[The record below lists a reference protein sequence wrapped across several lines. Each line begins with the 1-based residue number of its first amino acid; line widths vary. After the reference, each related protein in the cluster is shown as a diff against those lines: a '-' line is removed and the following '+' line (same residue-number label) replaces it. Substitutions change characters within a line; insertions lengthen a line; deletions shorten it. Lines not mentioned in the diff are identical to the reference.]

1 MNIKINT
8 YQKAFLNYIT
18 RYSKNLDKRSP
29 KELYQPIQYILDSD
43 AKHIRPILCLLAYN
57 LYESNYKNALNA
69 ALAIELFHTFS
80 LVHDDILDNASLR
93 RGKKT
98 IHEKW
103 NTNIAILSG
112 DVLLT
117 ESFRLL
123 SNYSPS
129 IAQQLLKVFSE
140 ASVLICEGQQEDMN
154 FEKLVKVTTKQ
165 YLEMIRK
172 KTGVLIG
179 TSLQMGAIV
188 ANVSLNEQK
197 KLYKIGEN
205 IGLAFQ
211 IMDDYLDTFG
221 DSKLFGKKIGN
232 DILSNKKT
240 FLLTKAFETS
250 NSKQLQKLYKFLKMP
265 PSKDKI
271 IFIKQLFLE
280 LGINEIALKTAQ
292 EINKK
297 NEKLIQSLSSQK
309 YELKQTLRKLSNE
322 LINRTK

>member
-1 MNIKINT
+1 MQNITK
-8 YQKAFLNYIT
+8 YQNAFLKFIT
-18 RYSKNLDKRSP
+18 QYSKQLDKRSP

-43 AKHIRPILCLLAYN
+43 AKHIRPVLCLLACE
-57 LYESNYKNALNA
+57 LYGENFKKALNA

-80 LVHDDILDNASLR
+80 LIHDDILDNASLR

-112 DVLLT
+112 DVLLI

-123 SNYSPS
+123 YSYPPS
-129 IAQQLLKVFSE
+129 IAQQLLKVFSS

-154 FEKLVKVTTKQ
+154 FEKRAIITTHQ

-179 TSLQMGAIV
+179 TSLQMGAII
-188 ANVSLNEQK
+188 AGASMIEQK
-197 KLYKIGEN
+197 KLYQIGEN

-221 DSKLFGKKIGN
+221 DSKIFGKKIGN

-240 FLLTKAFETS
+240 FLLTKAFEVA
-250 NSKQLQKLYKFLKMP
+250 NKKQKVNLSKLLKMS
-265 PSKDKI
+265 PSTDKI
-271 IFIKQLFLE
+271 KYAQLLFIE
-280 LGINEIALKTAQ
+280 LGIDKTALKSAQ

-297 NEKLIQSLSSQK
+297 NEKLIHSLVSQNDT
-309 YELKQTLRKLSNE
+309 LKNLLLNLSNE